1 MDGELFCNYKR
12 CQVAL
17 KNKAWATYCY
27 HIFCNEHFPICRA
40 ERRCPVCSSDLI
52 GKGHLFPVT
61 LCPSMEEKSMSLIGL
76 SPSNILQ
83 VCFKAMSFWKFQMCQ
98 EKLYLTSSVKH
109 LRSRLAKSESF
120 HEEAVKKL
128 NNLIQQERV
137 KCNNLQKDLD
147 DYIKKTHNLE
157 VKIDG
162 KNRQL
167 GLYSI
172 HKQLEALRKQDIG
185 NSKSNRNEPRRTNNY
200 KSKVSPNITSQ
211 MHTLDMDCDNILYHN
226 SQQLRGVC
234 GPTFSFNPNI

>member
-12 CQVAL
+12 CQVPL

-40 ERRCPVCSSDLI
+40 ERRCPVCTSDLI

-61 LCPSMEEKSMSLIGL
+61 LFPSMEEKSMSLLGL

-157 VKIDG
+157 VKI
-162 KNRQL
+162 RQL
-167 GLYSI
+167 GLYSF
-172 HKQLEALRKQDIG
+172 HKQFEALRKQDMVS
-185 NSKSNRNEPRRTNNY
+185 SKPNRNEPRRTNNY

-211 MHTLDMDCDNILYHN
+211 MHPLDMDSDNILHHN
-226 SQQLRGVC
+226 SRQHRGVSV
-234 GPTFSFNPNI
+234 PTFSFNPNI

>member
-1 MDGELFCNYKR
+1 MDGEIFCNYKR
-12 CQVAL
+12 CQVPL

-27 HIFCNEHFPICRA
+27 HIFCNEHLPICRA
-40 ERRCPVCSSDLI
+40 ERRCPVCTSDLI

-61 LCPSMEEKSMSLIGL
+61 LSPSMEEKAMSLLGL

-157 VKIDG
+157 VKI
-162 KNRQL
+162 RQL
-167 GLYSI
+167 GLYSF
-172 HKQLEALRKQDIG
+172 HKQFEGLRKQDMG
-185 NSKSNRNEPRRTNNY
+185 NSKPNREHRRTNNY

-211 MHTLDMDCDNILYHN
+211 MHPLDMDSDNILHHN
-226 SQQLRGVC
+226 SQQHRGVSVQ
-234 GPTFSFNPNI
+234 TFSFNPNI